1 MQRIELAPNLTTS
14 RVAWG
19 FWRWNEWGISIS
31 DLQTLVPQVLDMGIS
46 LIDHA
51 DIYSDGEAEVA
62 FGEVLKKQPG
72 LRDRMEIISK
82 STIVYPRGDIRV
94 KYYDTSKKHIIEQA
108 EASLK
113 NLHTDY
119 LDLLLLHRPD
129 PMLDPAETAE
139 AFEQLYRDGKVRAV
153 GVSNYKRADLS
164 LLQSYLNIPLVV
176 NQIEASVLCH
186 ENFDNWTVQYGQEH
200 RMHPIAWSPL
210 AGGRIFTSDD
220 PVAVRVREALEEVR
234 NDLGAPAIDDVALAW
249 LFSHP
254 AQFITITGAC
264 DLDFIKRPIE
274 ALDYTLTREQWF
286 MIWSAYLGH
295 KVL

>member
-1 MQRIELAPNLTTS
+1 MQRIELAPGLTTS

-19 FWRWNEWGISIS
+19 FWRWTEWGISIS
-31 DLQTLVPQVLDMGIS
+31 ELQSLVPQVLDLGIS

-51 DIYSDGEAEVA
+51 DIYSDGHAEVA
-62 FGEVLKKQPG
+62 FGEVLKKNPS

-82 STIVYPRGDIRV
+82 STIVYPRGNIRV
-94 KYYDTSKKHIIEQA
+94 KYYDTSKKHIISQA
-108 EASLK
+108 EASLQ
-113 NLHTDY
+113 NLNTDH

-139 AFEQLYRDGKVRAV
+139 ALEQLYKDGKVRAV
-153 GVSNYKRADLS
+153 GVSNYKRADIS
-164 LLQSYLNIPLVV
+164 LLQSYLSIPLVV

-186 ENFDNWTVQYGQEH
+186 ENFDDWTIQYGQEH

-210 AGGRIFTSDD
+210 AGGRIFTSED
-220 PVAVRVREALEEVR
+220 PTAIRVREALETVR
-234 NDLGAPAIDDVALAW
+234 EDLGAPAIDDVALAW

-254 AQFITITGAC
+254 AEFLTITGAC

-286 MIWSAYLGH
+286 MIWSAYTGH

>member
-254 AQFITITGAC
+254 AEFITITGAC